1 MDHDSEMDDADLDF
15 GEEDISQGNAPRPFD
30 PNQIRVRQEP
40 YVVYNLMESL
50 KAGDIDLA
58 PEFQRKANI
67 WDAGRQSRLVESLL
81 IRIPL
86 PAFYLDEL
94 PPEAGQLTQRLAVVD
109 GVQRLTALDRFIN
122 KQEFKLS
129 DLEFL
134 DQLNGRGFDELE
146 PALKRRIL
154 EAKLVAYVVESGT
167 PPAAKLNI
175 FKRINTGGL
184 SLTAQEIR
192 HAMNPGP
199 VRKFLEELG
208 ESDEFRRA
216 VGVALQGKMS
226 QRMQDREC
234 VLRFFAFLDGG
245 VKRYRGSRNDFDG
258 FLHDAMDR
266 LNKTSTAGLATL
278 GQRFRRAM
286 KYAHLCFGRHAF
298 RKPGAGGPMN
308 KALFEATAV
317 ALDARTDA
325 ELEELAQNKDRVVK
339 AYWTELSET
348 ETVKSV
354 SSATGDPA
362 RVDRRF
368 KALDDVM
375 LEALK

>member
-1 MDHDSEMDDADLDF
+1 MDHDSDMGDLDLDVDD
-15 GEEDISQGNAPRPFD
+15 EDTSQGDAPRPFD

-40 YVVYNLMESL
+40 YVVYNLMEAL
-50 KAGDIDLA
+50 KAGDLDLA
-58 PEFQRKANI
+58 PEFQRKAGI
-67 WDAGRQSRLVESLL
+67 WDPGRQSRLVESLL

-94 PPEAGQLTQRLAVVD
+94 PLEAGQITQRLAVVD

-122 KQEFKLS
+122 KNEFRLS
-129 DLEFL
+129 SLEFL
-134 DQLNGRGFDELE
+134 DQLNGRGFEDLE

-199 VRKFLEELG
+199 VRKFLESLG
-208 ESDEFRRA
+208 ESDEFKRA
-216 VGVALQGKMS
+216 VGAALQTKMS

-234 VLRFFAFLDGG
+234 ALRFFAFLDGG

-266 LNKTSTAGLATL
+266 LNRASPEGLSAL
-278 GQRFRRAM
+278 GARFRRSM
-286 KYAHLCFGRHAF
+286 KYAHLCLGRHAF

-317 ALDARTDA
+317 ALDAAADD
-325 ELEELAQNKDRVVK
+325 ELEKLAQDADRVLR
-339 AYWTELSET
+339 AYVNALTDT
-348 ETVKSV
+348 ETLKAV

-368 KALDDVM
+368 KALEDVIR
-375 LEALK
+375 EALK